1 MGRAT
6 LLVAVDGNQ
15 EDLEGHRGR
24 RHVFVW
30 VLAIGRNGCCG
41 EREFDVILGIG
52 IETAVQ

>member
-1 MGRAT
+1 M
-6 LLVAVDGNQ
+6 LLVAVDRNQ